1 MSRSQFVV
9 GRAYRN
15 VCVAPSIF
23 EYLRVSLS
31 IFLLSWTGDMSRFD
45 ESSLVVDPA
54 CRSVRVTRRIFEY
67 LRVSFSIFKYLFV
80 SLNR

>member
-1 MSRSQFVV
+1 
-9 GRAYRN
+9 
-15 VCVAPSIF
+15 
-23 EYLRVSLS
+23 
-31 IFLLSWTGDMSRFD
+31 MSRFD